1 MDGDIEIREADRKI
15 LRLLYSGLD
24 DARVA
29 TELGVSHRTVQR
41 RVQSLMSLLG
51 ARGRL
56 ALGARAQEAGL
67 LYSPDREVDGDHTTM
82 LSQIRRK

>member
-1 MDGDIEIREADRKI
+1 MDGDLEIGDTDRKI

-24 DARVA
+24 DTRVA
-29 TELGVSHRTVQR
+29 MELGVSHRTVQR

-67 LYSPDREVDGDHTTM
+67 LYAPDRVLDATRTAM
-82 LSQIRRK
+82 LAQIRRS